1 MKNSVRW
8 PSVIVCAAHPSSFPL
23 PFAPLSGAQLFSPR
37 RSRAPL
43 FFPPLS
49 FHPSAGSERE
59 RGRER
64 EGKRIQ
70 RWNVRWPY
78 RFIALQ
84 SRAALPI
91 AGKFKPCH
99 RAGQFFLDELCL
111 LGDRPRSRKSRP
123 PPFSSIGAYC
133 FRDHNVV
140 SCSLRSPSA
149 ISFCFCSSR
158 ETGPIVN
165 YRGTI
170 SFVLLS
176 NRIELPAC
184 RSYLLIHSLYPVFSI
199 SHSYSNRTKERIEE
213 TLHTPWIKSF
223 SSLQNLIIFNY
234 IICISFTICISQ

>member
-1 MKNSVRW
+1 MLHTLP
-8 PSVIVCAAHPSSFPL
+8 PSPSLSPPSPAPNFSLLVPRARRSSFRPS
-23 PFAPLSGAQLFSPR
+23 LSIHQREAN
-37 RSRAPL
+37 
-43 FFPPLS
+43 
-49 FHPSAGSERE
+49 ERE
-59 RGRER
+59 GER

-213 TLHTPWIKSF
+213 TLHTPWIESC
-223 SSLQNLIIFNY
+223 QNLITFNY

>member
-1 MKNSVRW
+1 MTVGYSLCCT
-8 PSVIVCAAHPSSFPL
+8 PFLLPL
-23 PFAPLSGAQLFSPR
+23 PFRPPLR
-37 RSRAPL
+37 RPTFLSSSLARAAFLSAPL
-43 FFPPLS
+43 F
-49 FHPSAGSERE
+49 PSISGKRTRERE
-59 RGRER
+59 RER

-213 TLHTPWIKSF
+213 TLHTP
-223 SSLQNLIIFNY
+223 
-234 IICISFTICISQ
+234 

>member
-37 RSRAPL
+37 PSRAPL
-43 FFPPLS
+43 FFPSLS
-49 FHPSAGSERE
+49 FHPSAGSE

-70 RWNVRWPY
+70 RWNVRWLY

-123 PPFSSIGAYC
+123 PPFSPIRVYC
-133 FRDHNVV
+133 FRDRNGRF
-140 SCSLRSPSA
+140 L
-149 ISFCFCSSR
+149 FSSI
-158 ETGPIVN
+158 PKCDL
-165 YRGTI
+165 
-170 SFVLLS
+170 VLFLLVEGNRPDCKLPGNDILCAPFES
-176 NRIELPAC
+176 NRVTRVSIVFINPQ
-184 RSYLLIHSLYPVFSI
+184 SLS
-199 SHSYSNRTKERIEE
+199 
-213 TLHTPWIKSF
+213 
-223 SSLQNLIIFNY
+223 
-234 IICISFTICISQ
+234 TILDFAFL